1 MRVLQFGFVA
11 AVVVTAATCSASPTP
26 SSEGTLALGTWGGDN
41 AAVIATDSVTH
52 IHVGCTYGDMPPNI
66 VLNANGQF
74 EIDGSYMLHAYPVAY
89 GPTVPAHFSG
99 SVRGNTLSVSV
110 SVNDTVEK
118 KTVPLGPI
126 SVTFGKTPSM
136 GPCPICIV
144 PKQAFVMKGM
154 MHSRLQNKLLN

>member
-1 MRVLQFGFVA
+1 MRVLQFALVA
-11 AVVVTAATCSASPTP
+11 AVASVVALACFDNSTTP
-26 SSEGTLALGTWGGDN
+26 PSDGKLALGTWGGDN

-52 IHVGCTYGDMPPNI
+52 IHVGCTFGDMPPNI
-66 VLNANGQF
+66 VLDANGQF

-99 SVRGNTLSVSV
+99 QVRGKTMSVSV
-110 SVNDTVEK
+110 TVNDTVEK
-118 KTVPLGPI
+118 KIVPLGPI

-144 PKQAFVMKGM
+144 PKQAFVMKGVIPM
-154 MHSRLQNKLLN
+154 